1 MQKLFKFT
9 KLKLIAGYLIL
20 LFLAT
25 VAIIFIYKQTLQ
37 LTEKD
42 PGEVVT
48 QTKLFIISNTL
59 AKLYEAEGIGIAFS
73 QTNSKP
79 KFNRYLKLIR
89 EVRENMDTLKKL
101 TTINLQK
108 KRIDTINYLLN
119 QKINNLK
126 ALMEVKK
133 VSLPEDFYNIAIER
147 VEAVKDST
155 ANDITDNTPKMI
167 TTYDSVYTI
176 KRRKGFFN
184 RLFNGPDSTLQVIIH
199 RQPVDSIPPEPATTA
214 AADTMVTVIK
224 SAWDEFQQQNQ
235 EMAREI
241 YRKEIAVIQ
250 SGQNITE
257 RIKRILSDLESEEFD
272 HTIARM
278 EQHQQLTHNITRTIA
293 WIAIISCI
301 LVIVF
306 IFLIVS
312 DISQSQRYRKAL
324 EEAKLFTEKLL
335 HSREQLML
343 TVTHD
348 IKAPLSSI
356 MGYIELLSNTSLEER
371 QRYFLQNMRSSSEH
385 ILHLANNLLDFSK
398 LESNKMELDHILYN
412 PARLLREASESF
424 LPLAAKKE
432 LTLQSNISSA
442 LDTNYSGDPMKIR
455 QVVVNLLSNAI
466 KYTREGKIELSAF
479 MSPTQAETLIIIVK
493 DSGPGMTEEEQELI
507 FKAFTR
513 LNAQHNNGAEGTG
526 LGLTITQQLVQL
538 LGGEISLESKKE
550 IGSSFTVKLPLLKA
564 ESPADDQSEKVETIL
579 PEVQQLKALLVDDD
593 PLQLHMSTELLRQKG
608 IICKSCNDPTK
619 VLEYLEKEPFDI
631 ILSDIQ
637 MPGMDG
643 FELIEQIRNF
653 PDPDIQKIPAIALSA
668 RGDMM
673 ETHYKKSG
681 FSAYLNKPFTP
692 QQLFECIAKLTGF
705 SAKIAH
711 PKEEDEIKEGPY
723 DLTSIK
729 VFADHDPQTIKEI
742 IRSFTADCETNFILL
757 HQLFEEKDFTQ
768 ISRLAHKM
776 LPMFRQFAIKEVIPL
791 LAFLEQTDLTHTP
804 ENQTEEYIGNI
815 TRQGETILEELK
827 KELES

>member
-25 VAIIFIYKQTLQ
+25 VAIIFIYKETLQ

-42 PGEVVT
+42 PKETIT

-73 QTNSKP
+73 QTNSKT
-79 KFNRYLKLIR
+79 KFNRYINLMK
-89 EVRENMDTLKKL
+89 EVRRNMDTLKNL
-101 TTINLQK
+101 TTIKLQK

-119 QKINNLK
+119 QKIDNLK
-126 ALMEVKK
+126 ALMEVKQI
-133 VSLPEDFYNIAIER
+133 SLPEDFYNIAIER
-147 VEAVKDST
+147 VEAIKDST
-155 ANDITDNTPKMI
+155 AVEPEETTPQTI
-167 TTYDSVYTI
+167 TTYDSVYTV
-176 KRRKGFFN
+176 KKRKGFMG
-184 RLFNGPDSTLQVIIH
+184 LFSRRDTTLQVTIKHI
-199 RQPVDSIPPEPATTA
+199 PVDTITQEKPVAKTDSL
-214 AADTMVTVIK
+214 VTVIK

-235 EMAREI
+235 EMAKEV

-257 RIKRILSDLESEEFD
+257 RIKRILSDLENEEFD
-272 HTIARM
+272 HTITKM
-278 EQHQQLTHNITRTIA
+278 EQQQQLTHSITRTIA
-293 WIAIISCI
+293 WIAIISCV

-306 IFLIVS
+306 ISLIIS

-324 EEAKLFTEKLL
+324 EEAKSFTEKLL
-335 HSREQLML
+335 QSREQLML

-356 MGYIELLSNTSLEER
+356 MGYIELLNNTSLEER
-371 QRYFLQNMRSSSEH
+371 QRYFLQNMKSSSEH

-398 LESNKMELDHILYN
+398 LESNKMDVDHVPYN
-412 PARLLREASESF
+412 PARLLQETSDS
-424 LPLAAKKE
+424 LQPLAAKKE
-432 LTLQSNISSA
+432 LILQSNISSA
-442 LDTNYSGDPMKIR
+442 LDTSYSGDPMKIR
-455 QVVVNLLSNAI
+455 QIIINLLSNAI
-466 KYTREGKIELSAF
+466 KYTREGRIELSAF
-479 MSPTQAETLIIIVK
+479 VSPTQAETLIIVIK
-493 DSGPGMTEEEQELI
+493 DSGPGMTREEQEFI

-513 LNAQHNNGAEGTG
+513 LDAQHNNGAEGTG

-538 LGGEISLESKKE
+538 LGGEISLESEKE

-564 ESPADDQSEKVETIL
+564 VSPVEELPEKEETNF

-608 IICKSCNDPTK
+608 IVCTSCNDPTK
-619 VLEYLEKEPFDI
+619 VLEYLEKERFDI

-643 FELIEQIRNF
+643 FELIEQIRRF

-668 RGDMM
+668 RGDMK
-673 ETHYKKSG
+673 ENHYKKSG

-705 SAKIAH
+705 SVKI
-711 PKEEDEIKEGPY
+711 KNTEGESVTNNLPY
-723 DLTSIK
+723 DLNSIK
-729 VFADHDPQTIKEI
+729 IFADHDPQAIKEI
-742 IRSFTADCETNFILL
+742 IRSFIRDCETNFSTLAQLL
-757 HQLFEEKDFTQ
+757 DKKEFQQ
-768 ISRLAHKM
+768 IGRLSHKM
-776 LPMFRQFAIKEVIPL
+776 LPMFRQFAIKEIIPL
-791 LAFLEQTDLTHTP
+791 LAFLEQTDSARTP
-804 ENQTEEYIGNI
+804 ETRIKEQVEQII
-815 TRQGETILEELK
+815 RQGKTILEELK
-827 KELES
+827 KEL